1 MKYITSN
8 DEDVISD
15 KDLKRLEKEIKE
27 MELPPLPEIPN
38 THVGIT
44 ISNEDVCK
52 MLEIEFGTL
61 KSPKPRQPNPQNR

>member
-38 THVGIT
+38 MHILRA
-44 ISNEDVCK
+44 ISNEDVYK
-52 MLEIEFGTL
+52 ILEIEFGTL
-61 KSPKPRQPNPQNR
+61 KSPKRRQPRPQNR